1 MSEYDPHMLDT
12 LRRLHC
18 WISLSVGF
26 ACLVVGTGMGPAV
39 AFALFVVGFGLI
51 LDGVTI
57 LWAGANR
64 TGGMPDHR
72 Q

>member
-1 MSEYDPHMLDT
+1 MREYDSSMLAT
-12 LRRLHC
+12 FRRLHC
-18 WISLSVGF
+18 WLSLSVGF
-26 ACLVVGTGMGPAV
+26 ACLLVGLGMSPAV
-39 AFALFVVGFGLI
+39 AFALFVVGLGLF

-64 TGGMPDHR
+64 SGGMPDHR